1 MMMNEN
7 SMYCV
12 YMTPCKYC
20 AKFDKWCEKKCR
32 SKKSAQSVAN
42 NAVAENI
49 EKNLNPAG
57 EYAVKFAKN
66 HGMSVAEA
74 MGHPMV
80 KARFN
85 VFNETGM

>member
-20 AKFDKWCEKKCR
+20 AKFDKWCDKKCK
-32 SKKSAQSVAN
+32 SKKSAQAATN
-42 NAVAENI
+42 NAIAENT